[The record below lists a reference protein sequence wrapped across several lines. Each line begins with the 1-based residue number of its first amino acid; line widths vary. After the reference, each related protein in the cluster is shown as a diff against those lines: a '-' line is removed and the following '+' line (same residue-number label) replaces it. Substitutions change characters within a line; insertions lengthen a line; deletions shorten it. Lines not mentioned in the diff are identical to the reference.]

1 MYWSTFI
8 LYGPTLIVFGI
19 DGDSKVNRYVFNLI
33 IVPSFF
39 IENLLNMSVL
49 IKGTVGR
56 LMNHVDY

>member
-33 IVPSFF
+33 IVPCFF
-39 IENLLNMSVL
+39 IENLLTFVIPWGLS
-49 IKGTVGR
+49 
-56 LMNHVDY
+56 Y